1 MRRRA
6 VPVSAVRPRLFDVVA
21 RVLVVRIGCVKTIAV
36 GVSDGS
42 LHVVVLVEIYQP
54 VSTLR
59 AVRVGRIIV
68 EPVDDLGPEDRFP
81 DGV

>member
-1 MRRRA
+1 
-6 VPVSAVRPRLFDVVA
+6 
-21 RVLVVRIGCVKTIAV
+21 VKTIAV